1 MRQIDMAIDKTI
13 YNNGIKGNLSYWEID
28 SLPRD
33 YAIYKQMFRDATKR
47 KEKEQL
53 ERNSYKG
60 LKIDN
65 EAMMKNARINEFTYP
80 RRMSKLEEEK
90 RIMQVLTRASYGMSR
105 EKEFLKCEDY
115 GVMTNWQKFKMKL
128 KFIFNIKRWWNL
140 LMLKHALKKNWSA
153 YRKKYKEASK
163 EFKAMRKEMAKK
175 YGTTDLS
182 YDMVSDK
189 WKPRP
194 GCGT

>member
-1 MRQIDMAIDKTI
+1 MAIDKTI

-28 SLPRD
+28 TLPRD

-60 LKIDN
+60 LEIN
-65 EAMMKNARINEFTYP
+65 EEAMMKNSGINEFIYP
-80 RRMSKLEEEK
+80 RRMSKFEEEK

-105 EKEFLKCEDY
+105 EKEFLKCENY

-140 LMLKHALKKNWSA
+140 LMLKHALKKNWNVD
-153 YRKKYKEASK
+153 RKKHRKASK
-163 EFKAMRKEMAKK
+163 ELKKMAKK
-175 YGTTDLS
+175 YETNDLS
-182 YDMVSDK
+182 YDMVLGE

-194 GCGT
+194 GCGI